1 MDLTR
6 RGFVKGAAAAGLA
19 GSSTIALS
27 AGARADHVDQK
38 PEHVTL
44 DFDESWLST
53 YQPRLVL
60 EGESREKLN
69 GMYSW
74 RASSPEESTDV
85 GVYWAEYTHQE
96 GVTSFDSHYGDHE
109 PVYVFVED
117 GDVVEIVYSG
127 YHWLKASSRAPPTV
141 DETRPTLQ
149 VIAPWHHYAT
159 TVEHGVDTDLLD
171 LDDVFS
177 SWLSNGLEDD
187 LAEGVV
193 VNPWRMR
200 TRSYW
205 WQENRFGFSGTALV
219 VGAFHKIGL
228 FGAEETDL

>member
-1 MDLTR
+1 MRTTR

-19 GSSTIALS
+19 SSGAIAVS
-27 AGARADHVDQK
+27 GRARADHLDAQ
-38 PEHVTL
+38 PEHVTI
-44 DFDESWLST
+44 DFDEDWLAT

-96 GVTSFDSHYGDHE
+96 GVSSFDSHYGDHE

-117 GDVVEIVYSG
+117 GDVVEILYSG
-127 YHWLKASSRAPPTV
+127 YHWLKASTRAPPLV
-141 DETRPTLQ
+141 DETRPTLR

-159 TVEHGVDTDLLD
+159 TPETGVDTSLLD
-171 LDDVFS
+171 LTGAFS
-177 SWLSNGLEDD
+177 SWLANGLEDD

-200 TRSYW
+200 SLPHW
-205 WQENRFGFSGTALV
+205 WQENQLGFSGTALLV
-219 VGAFHKIGL
+219 RTFHRVGFHDAG
-228 FGAEETDL
+228 ETDL